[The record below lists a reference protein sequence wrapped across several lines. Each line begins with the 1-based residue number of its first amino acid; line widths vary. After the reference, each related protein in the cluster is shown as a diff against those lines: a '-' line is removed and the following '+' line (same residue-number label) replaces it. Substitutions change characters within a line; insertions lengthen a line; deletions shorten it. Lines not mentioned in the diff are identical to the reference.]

1 MTLADRRN
9 SKQCAHDFIEAAR
22 RHLAARGLT
31 ISEPTYGSDVTS
43 PDLVPSFSI
52 PAQPVEGRPAS
63 LTCYRTGKVSI
74 AGPAE
79 SADAL
84 CGPLAEAGLLVG
96 WQPGSRGA
104 GVSWRAPV
112 PDEAP
117 AEHPL
122 KAAVERLAEELEAE
136 PSAAIERWLEQLA
149 RAGQR
154 SAGGDL
160 LCLALAAYAGLGGWH
175 GAYRALAADLR
186 AAGFRVEA
194 GVGEAARLLAL
205 DAPPA
210 GGLSYARGL
219 GTIAVTP
226 ETRLAI
232 SNLDI
237 DHVLDVGALYWLRR
251 ALAPVRPAPAA
262 AETEAPWE
270 G

>member
-1 MTLADRRN
+1 MTDQRTD
-9 SKQCAHDFIEAAR
+9 KQRARDYLSAAAR
-22 RHLAARGLT
+22 VLEARKLRLMLPAFARDEDDAEAVPAFVIAA
-31 ISEPTYGSDVTS
+31 EPAD
-43 PDLVPSFSI
+43 
-52 PAQPVEGRPAS
+52 GRPAS

-160 LCLALAAYAGLGGWH
+160 LCLALAAYAGPGGWH